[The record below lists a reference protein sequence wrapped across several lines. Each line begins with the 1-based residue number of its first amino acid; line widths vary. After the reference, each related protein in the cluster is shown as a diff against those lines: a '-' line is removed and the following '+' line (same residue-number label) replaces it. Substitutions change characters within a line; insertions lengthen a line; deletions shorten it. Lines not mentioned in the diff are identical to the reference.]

1 MSQRITRLVVGV
13 TILAAG
19 CLAAGCAQGSNV
31 GTALP
36 SLSPSRNLSVSPPS
50 FSPRTRAPNPTTAPP
65 TVQPTT
71 ARVIAPVPAP
81 SAHASAVASP
91 SPAATGSGVPY
102 PWVWIVL
109 GVFVIAAVAA
119 LIARHYGRRS
129 ARTATWHS
137 RMVDAYAKGSALYD
151 MISMAEAPGALAS
164 DEASARWNDIR
175 RRGDDL
181 IQELYVLHD
190 TAPGEAER
198 ARVADVLASL
208 QAVRTALEAQH
219 TPGGADPQQGARVHA
234 LLLSFGASLQ
244 VLRSPDQYA
253 P

>member
-1 MSQRITRLVVGV
+1 MSQRITRLVIGV

-19 CLAAGCAQGSNV
+19 CLAAGCTQGGSV

-36 SLSPSRNLSVSPPS
+36 SLSASRDLSVSPPS

-65 TVQPTT
+65 TAQPTT
-71 ARVIAPVPAP
+71 AAVVVPVPAP
-81 SAHASAVASP
+81 SAQATASP

-129 ARTATWHS
+129 AGAATWHS

-151 MISMAEAPGALAS
+151 MIRMAEVPGALAG
-164 DEASARWNDIR
+164 DEASARWTDIR

-181 IQELYVLHD
+181 VQDLYVLRD

-198 ARVADVLASL
+198 ARVDDVLAAL
-208 QAVRTALEAQH
+208 QAVRTAMEAQH
-219 TPGGADPQQGARVHA
+219 SPGGADPQQGARVHA
-234 LLLSFGASLQ
+234 LLLSFGESLR
-244 VLRSPDQYA
+244 VLRSPDEYA